1 MNGAAAR
8 PEEFAMKTLI
18 LLSFVIPAFASA
30 VAGQTEK
37 CFVNEADGFERVL
50 RFTIDGRAVKGQL
63 AVSRI
68 NSEAPTRMYEFTG
81 PASKAN
87 LTFTFADGKV
97 PDVFPEKG
105 TRLKGIFAGSDLEL
119 KLSSLVHDRGW
130 RDVYSARYR
139 ACS

>member
-1 MNGAAAR
+1 
-8 PEEFAMKTLI
+8 MKTLI
-18 LLSFVIPAFASA
+18 LLSLVVPLLASA
-30 VAGQTEK
+30 VSGQTEK

-50 RFTIDGRAVKGQL
+50 RFTIDGRAVQGQL

-81 PASKAN
+81 TATKTDVTLN
-87 LTFTFADGKV
+87 FAEGKV
-97 PDVFPEKG
+97 PDVFPKKG
-105 TRLKGIFAGSDLEL
+105 TRLKGTFIGNDLDV

-130 RDVYSARYR
+130 RDVYTARYR